1 MNRPIRGYPCSVK
14 IHPYFSQIMLGKP
27 FKISIGCIC
36 NLQPIK
42 NANKRKKKD
51 AHIYYK
57 SKHILIKIKAI
68 TSHLIFYNYI
78 GKPLQLSK

>member
-1 MNRPIRGYPCSVK
+1 
-14 IHPYFSQIMLGKP
+14 MLEKS

-42 NANKRKKKD
+42 NEKKEKEKKD

-57 SKHILIKIKAI
+57 SKHILIKIR
-68 TSHLIFYNYI
+68 L
-78 GKPLQLSK
+78 